1 MASDE
6 LNFAKT
12 ILQGRTYR
20 ELGDDEILARSLEL
34 LDGWMAGEHRVERPK
49 LYDHYA
55 LVLVALLRR
64 VDSLEQ
70 RVRELEQKREETFT
84 SS

>member
-70 RVRELEQKREETFT
+70 RVRELEQKSEDTFT